1 MRLPP
6 SNSPPVKGTVHEQ
19 RQGVDVLGPHPQ
31 IGQAQDGARRRG
43 QGIGAGVVPHLV
55 VGHVSPVAEGTG
67 LGQFH
72 AVLMGPEQSGAAD
85 AGQAEGFAAIGEIVG
100 ELSGH
105 GSTLLRGVLPGV
117 CGPRLFSSDLMR
129 SNAAAICTKP
139 AGHTLAQNARV
150 SSPRGR

>member
-1 MRLPP
+1 MSLAP

-19 RQGVDVLGPHPQ
+19 RQGVDVPGPYPQ

-43 QGIGAGVVPHLV
+43 QGIGPDVVPHLV
-55 VGHVSPVAEGTG
+55 VGHVSPVAEG
-67 LGQFH
+67 
-72 AVLMGPEQSGAAD
+72 

-129 SNAAAICTKP
+129 SDAAAIGTKP
-139 AGHTLAQNARV
+139 AGYNLALRARF
-150 SSPRGR
+150 SFQRSR